1 MAHQA
6 HALPWNTL
14 AKHYKY
20 MISHVHEP
28 HRKDIFPAEKGIDN
42 KEIDYFCRA
51 LAQRVQE
58 FAATERAKYRS
69 QAELRERAKGW
80 TQSVPTSGGGGG
92 QTETRM
98 VYPDEMQVRYFEGGA
113 RGERSPGAG
122 DGRAQSGSPAA
133 QPVDRDPLRG
143 PEGARRYHQ
152 AHDDGGGRHAARP
165 LPEINLAAFLDPW
178 HDHRHGVC
186 VVAEEAVRVYVY
198 LNLLFVIHE
207 KGDSDINDYARDPST
222 GEEIKGRKKYMD
234 LVSFNRLLE
243 LVAGQY
249 DGDAFN
255 LVHWDFFWPRGEE
268 DWIREQVKDIL
279 ADVEGLKDHLKGLW
293 RLLVVYNVVVRE
305 LGGDP
310 GLEKICKTMLGST
323 FV

>member
-92 QTETRM
+92 GQTETRM
-98 VYPDEMQVRYFEGGA
+98 VYPDEMQ
-113 RGERSPGAG
+113 
-122 DGRAQSGSPAA
+122 
-133 QPVDRDPLRG
+133 
-143 PEGARRYHQ
+143 
-152 AHDDGGGRHAARP
+152 
-165 LPEINLAAFLDPW
+165 INLAAFLDPW